1 MPVKSCEDNGNAGFK
16 WGDEGKCYT
25 YSPNNEGSR
34 RNAKKSATI
43 QGLAIGDYDLLLK
56 GHPKKDK

>member
-1 MPVKSCEDNGNAGFK
+1 MPVKSCEDNGNDGFK

-34 RNAKKSATI
+34 RNAKKSANI
-43 QGLAIGDYDLLLK
+43 QGLAIGDYDLLPK